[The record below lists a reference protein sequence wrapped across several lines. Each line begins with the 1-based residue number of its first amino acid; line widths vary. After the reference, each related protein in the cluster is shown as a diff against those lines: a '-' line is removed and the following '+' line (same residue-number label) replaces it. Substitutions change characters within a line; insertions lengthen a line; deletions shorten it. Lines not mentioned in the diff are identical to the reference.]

1 MILKLAEVWNVPH
14 NDDPEN
20 WRDEYE
26 HQLFLAKKELRSCY
40 QIPKLFNKK
49 WIQYHEWA
57 QWENPGWSVH
67 PAPSVI
73 LHRLEDFEKDL
84 VVIMNRFERVGG
96 FTDLV
101 QLGLEWMALMEGYK
115 DLICRLTEIWSN
127 EWLHVEVNS
136 RENFPLGAFL
146 YGIKQGALLADW
158 KLSLLKERKR
168 ISIVY

>member
-1 MILKLAEVWNVPH
+1 
-14 NDDPEN
+14 
-20 WRDEYE
+20 
-26 HQLFLAKKELRSCY
+26 
-40 QIPKLFNKK
+40 
-49 WIQYHEWA
+49 
-57 QWENPGWSVH
+57 
-67 PAPSVI
+67 
-73 LHRLEDFEKDL
+73 
-84 VVIMNRFERVGG
+84 MNRFERVGG